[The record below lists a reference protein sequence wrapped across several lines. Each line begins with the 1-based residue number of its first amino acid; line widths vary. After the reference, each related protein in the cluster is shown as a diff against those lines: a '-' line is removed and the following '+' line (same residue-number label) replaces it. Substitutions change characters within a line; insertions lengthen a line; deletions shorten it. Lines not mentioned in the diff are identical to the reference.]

1 MTDAIKKAREALA
14 DRIVRD
20 VCELEGYTSPEN
32 QPDLLEATTGE
43 LRAIILNALAA
54 EQSRPEPEGM
64 ETTAT
69 QRDLWKAVNYDKV
82 APADPSSMWRR
93 IEMLCRDID
102 RLLAALRQP
111 AADDVEAMAQRLDAH
126 VPDGFADLHKAA
138 AMLRALSRQPA
149 ADEVEDVAA
158 ILETAVRPVY
168 VGEGQFRSIGRE
180 AAAMLRAFSRS
191 PAALPVLPVSA
202 EEIEQM
208 ALTLDRLQCAET
220 NAAAALLRRLI
231 PVEERVS
238 CAVCGVLAPN
248 DGEKCYR
255 PYCPQNDR
263 PDEIKRAVAAER
275 EACQTISVPAPRY
288 QDPLFV
294 SGWCRAVDAYRAAI
308 RARGGNST

>member
-180 AAAMLRAFSRS
+180 AAAMLRAFSPFPRS
-191 PAALPVLPVSA
+191 TPRPSG
-202 EEIEQM
+202 
-208 ALTLDRLQCAET
+208 
-220 NAAAALLRRLI
+220 LRRGDRADGADARQTTVRRDQCCCR
-231 PVEERVS
+231 P
-238 CAVCGVLAPN
+238 LAPAYS
-248 DGEKCYR
+248 GGGACVLCRLRR
-255 PYCPQNDR
+255 PR
-263 PDEIKRAVAAER
+263 PER
-275 EACQTISVPAPRY
+275 R
-288 QDPLFV
+288 
-294 SGWCRAVDAYRAAI
+294 
-308 RARGGNST
+308 